1 MKDRYKREIS
11 YMRISLTD
19 RCNFRCLYCMPADG
33 IEKCSHDDIISLEEV
48 EKIVRAAATLGIKKI
63 RLTGGEPL
71 VRKGIVSLCEK
82 ISKIPGIEEICL
94 TTNGALFK
102 DYAKAL
108 KEAGVG
114 RVNFS
119 LDTLDPEKFK
129 KISRGGDLKQ
139 TLAAI
144 DEAIS
149 LGFKVKIN
157 AVLIGGF
164 NIDDIEKL
172 VDYTKDHDIQVR
184 FIELMKMGQTINWD
198 QKNFVSNNI
207 VLEKLPDLEEV
218 KTDGVAKVYKI
229 PGHKG
234 TVGLISPISSCFCQ
248 DCNRIRLTADGKLKP
263 CLHSNREISLKG
275 LDGDDLLAALKEGI
289 YDKDKSHHLVDG
301 TTDTKRF
308 MNTIGG

>member
-1 MKDRYKREIS
+1 M
-11 YMRISLTD
+11 
-19 RCNFRCLYCMPADG
+19 
-33 IEKCSHDDIISLEEV
+33 
-48 EKIVRAAATLGIKKI
+48 
-63 RLTGGEPL
+63 
-71 VRKGIVSLCEK
+71 SLCEK

-108 KEAGVG
+108 KEAGVS
-114 RVNFS
+114 RVNIS

-139 TLAAI
+139 TLAGI

-172 VDYTKDHDIQVR
+172 VAYTKDHDIQVR

-198 QKNFVSNNI
+198 QENFVSNNI
-207 VLEKLPDLEEV
+207 VLEKLTDLEEV
-218 KTDGVAKVYKI
+218 KTDGVAKVYKM

-301 TTDTKRF
+301 TTATKRF

>member
-1 MKDRYKREIS
+1 MKDRYNREIS

-19 RCNFRCLYCMPADG
+19 RCNFRCLYCMPEEG

-71 VRKGIVSLCEK
+71 VRKGMVSLCEK

-119 LDTLDPEKFK
+119 LDSLDPEKFK
-129 KISRGGDLKQ
+129 KITRGGDLNK

-144 DEAIS
+144 DEAIR

-157 AVLIGGF
+157 AVVIGGF

-172 VDYTKDHDIQVR
+172 VEYTKDHDLQVR
-184 FIELMKMGQTINWD
+184 FIELMQMGQTMDWD
-198 QKNFVSNNI
+198 KENFVSNKI
-207 VLEKLPDLEEV
+207 VLEKLPQLEAL
-218 KTDGVAKVYKI
+218 KTDGVAKVYKM
-229 PGHKG
+229 PGYKG

-263 CLHSNREISLKG
+263 CLHSNREISLRDLEG
-275 LDGDDLLAALKEGI
+275 EDLLEALKEGI
-289 YDKDKSHHLVDG
+289 YNKDKSHHLVEG
-301 TTDTKRF
+301 TTNTKRF